1 VRALQ
6 AGAVP
11 PQPCHTLINPLG
23 FALEHYDPIGAWRP
37 TYGKNAPIDPSGE
50 LPGGQ
55 RFSDVAGLKR
65 ILVDRQDQFARMLTT
80 RLLASACGRR
90 IEPLD
95 RPAIDAILA
104 ATKPTAYPFRDLIE
118 HIVLSPAFGSK

>member
-1 VRALQ
+1 
-6 AGAVP
+6 
-11 PQPCHTLINPLG
+11 
-23 FALEHYDPIGAWRP
+23 
-37 TYGKNAPIDPSGE
+37 
-50 LPGGQ
+50 
-55 RFSDVAGLKR
+55 
-65 ILVDRQDQFARMLTT
+65 MLTT